1 MIVFFDFCVGESGAS
16 GAPYGLDTIYQI
28 WGDASYQ
35 TPRKTVTP
43 GKMYI
48 VLTTEG
54 EGAIRYDGRSFRV
67 RQGQTLLMQPHQDFS
82 YGCPGD
88 AWHFWWFELRTPSTL
103 LPCDEVLDL
112 VPDSFTQR
120 LFRRCL
126 LYARQGRWD
135 IAQQLLLSAL
145 MILRDQLERRA
156 TPASSQ
162 LRRADRYIRE
172 HLQSVNVADLCAE
185 LGMRER
191 TLRNAFHRELGCAP
205 KQRITQ
211 IRLETA
217 QQLLVNTTMSLQAIA
232 EHTGFCSAF
241 HLSRNFKEHYRL
253 SPSDYRRQGGV

>member
-1 MIVFFDFCVGESGAS
+1 MRMLFDFCVGESGAS

-28 WGDASYQ
+28 WGNATYQ

-54 EGAIRYDGRSFRV
+54 EGAIQYDGRPFRV
-67 RQGQTLLMQPHQDFS
+67 RQGQMLLMQPHESFS
-82 YGCPGD
+82 YGCPGST
-88 AWHFWWFELRTPSTL
+88 WHFWWFELCTPYTL

-112 VPDSFTQR
+112 APDSFTQR

-135 IAQQLLLSAL
+135 IAQNLLLSAL
-145 MILRDQLERRA
+145 MILGDQREHGVS
-156 TPASSQ
+156 PASSQ
-162 LRRADRYIRE
+162 IRQADRYIRE
-172 HLQSVNVADLCAE
+172 HLQSVNVADLCVE
-185 LGMRER
+185 LGLGER
-191 TLRNAFHRELGCAP
+191 TLRNVFHRELGCAP

-217 QQLLVNTTMSLQAIA
+217 QQMLVNTTLSLHAIA
-232 EHTGFCSAF
+232 EHTGFSSAF
-241 HLSRNFKEHYRL
+241 HLSRDFKKYYRL
-253 SPSDYRRQGGV
+253 SPSDYRRQSGV